1 MRRLRP
7 AALAL
12 SFALAALPAFA
23 QTEPP
28 SVERG
33 QELWGKCQ
41 ACHTIQPNGR
51 NLVGPALYGVFGR
64 VAGSLP
70 GYRYSEAMKQS
81 GMVWT
86 DENLNRY
93 LAATQDVIPGSKMYG
108 GLAIDQDRI
117 DLLAWMRQMAGPA
130 KP

>member
-1 MRRLRP
+1 MRSRSV

-12 SFALAALPAFA
+12 VALATPALA

-28 SVERG
+28 SLARG
-33 QELWGKCQ
+33 EALWAKCQ
-41 ACHTIQPNGR
+41 ACHSIVPNGR

-64 VAGSLP
+64 MAGTLP
-70 GYRYSEAMKQS
+70 GYRYSDAMKNS

-86 DENLNRY
+86 EENLDRY
-93 LAATQDVIPGSKMYG
+93 LAATQEVIPGSKMYG
-108 GLAIDQDRI
+108 GLAVDQDRV
-117 DLLAWMRQMAGPA
+117 DLLAWMKQVAGAA

>member
-7 AALAL
+7 AAAALILAL
-12 SFALAALPAFA
+12 ATAPALA

-28 SVERG
+28 SLERG

-51 NLVGPALYGVFGR
+51 NLVGPPLYGVFGR
-64 VAGSLP
+64 VAGTLP

-86 DENLNRY
+86 EENLDRY

-108 GLAIDQDRI
+108 GLAIDQDRV
-117 DLLAWMRQMAGPA
+117 DLLAWMKQMAGPA

>member
-7 AALAL
+7 AALAVF
-12 SFALAALPAFA
+12 FALAALPAHA

-64 VAGSLP
+64 VAGSLA

-86 DENLNRY
+86 DENLDRY

-108 GLAIDQDRI
+108 GLAIDQDRA
-117 DLLAWMRQMAGPA
+117 DLLAWMRQMAGPT

>member
-12 SFALAALPAFA
+12 FIALAVLPAHA

-86 DENLNRY
+86 DENLDRY

-108 GLAIDQDRI
+108 GLAIDQDRV